1 MLAGQL
7 FGGKRMNEVKFIYD
21 NKFLMS
27 YPTNLSTMD
36 GQFKFEIIKAIFTST
51 AQNYKNRGQSKQE
64 YIEKITNFTVKNV
77 LKTAD
82 EIFGE

>member
-1 MLAGQL
+1 
-7 FGGKRMNEVKFIYD
+7 MNEVKFIYD
-21 NKFLMS
+21 NKFLMHM
-27 YPTNLSTMD
+27 PTDLSTMS
-36 GQFKFEIIKAIFTST
+36 GNFKFEIIMTLFKST

-82 EIFGE
+82 DVFGE

>member
-1 MLAGQL
+1 
-7 FGGKRMNEVKFIYD
+7 MNEVKFIYD

-27 YPTNLSTMD
+27 YPTNLSNLS
-36 GQFKFEIIKAIFTST
+36 GNFKFEIIMALFKST

>member
-1 MLAGQL
+1 
-7 FGGKRMNEVKFIYD
+7 MNEVKFIYD

-27 YPTNLSTMD
+27 YPTNLSTMS
-36 GQFKFEIIKAIFTST
+36 GSFKFEIIMALFKST

>member
-1 MLAGQL
+1 MI
-7 FGGKRMNEVKFIYD
+7 KEVKFIYD

-27 YPTNLSTMD
+27 YPTDLSLMS
-36 GQFKFEIIKAIFTST
+36 GNFKFEIIMALLKST

-82 EIFGE
+82 EVFGE

>member
-1 MLAGQL
+1 MHSNTLGVA
-7 FGGKRMNEVKFIYD
+7 MNEVKFIYD

-27 YPTNLSTMD
+27 YPTNLSTMS
-36 GQFKFEIIKAIFTST
+36 GNFKFEIIMALFKST

>member
-1 MLAGQL
+1 MLGDSLGVA
-7 FGGKRMNEVKFIYD
+7 MNEVKFIYD

-27 YPTNLSTMD
+27 YPTNLSNMS
-36 GQFKFEIIKAIFTST
+36 GNFKFEIIMALFKST

-82 EIFGE
+82 DVFGE

>member
-1 MLAGQL
+1 MTE
-7 FGGKRMNEVKFIYD
+7 EVKFIYD
-21 NKFLMS
+21 NKFLMHM
-27 YPTNLSTMD
+27 PTDLSLMS
-36 GQFKFEIIKAIFTST
+36 GNFKFEIIMALFKST

>member
-1 MLAGQL
+1 
-7 FGGKRMNEVKFIYD
+7 MNEVKFIYD
-21 NKFLMS
+21 NKFIMS
-27 YPTNLSTMD
+27 YPSNLSTMS
-36 GQFKFEIIKAIFTST
+36 GNFKFEIIMALFKST

>member
-1 MLAGQL
+1 
-7 FGGKRMNEVKFIYD
+7 MNEVKFIYD

-27 YPTNLSTMD
+27 YPSNLSTMS
-36 GQFKFEIIKAIFTST
+36 GNFKFEIIMALFKST

>member
-1 MLAGQL
+1 MLGDSL
-7 FGGKRMNEVKFIYD
+7 GVVMNEVKFIYD

-27 YPTNLSTMD
+27 YPTNLSNMS
-36 GQFKFEIIKAIFTST
+36 GNFKFEIIMALFKST

-82 EIFGE
+82 DVFGE

>member
-1 MLAGQL
+1 MTE
-7 FGGKRMNEVKFIYD
+7 EVKFIYD

-27 YPTNLSTMD
+27 YPTNLSTMS
-36 GQFKFEIIKAIFTST
+36 GNFKFEIIKAIFTST

-77 LKTAD
+77 LKIAD
-82 EIFGE
+82 DVFGE

>member
-1 MLAGQL
+1 
-7 FGGKRMNEVKFIYD
+7 MNEVKFIYD

-27 YPTNLSTMD
+27 YPTNLSNMS
-36 GQFKFEIIKAIFTST
+36 GNFKFEIIMALFKST

>member
-1 MLAGQL
+1 MAL
-7 FGGKRMNEVKFIYD
+7 FK
-21 NKFLMS
+21 
-27 YPTNLSTMD
+27 
-36 GQFKFEIIKAIFTST
+36 ST

-82 EIFGE
+82 DVFGE

>member
-1 MLAGQL
+1 MTE
-7 FGGKRMNEVKFIYD
+7 EVKFIYD

-27 YPTNLSTMD
+27 YPTNLSTMS
-36 GQFKFEIIKAIFTST
+36 GNFKFEIIMALFKST

>member
-1 MLAGQL
+1 MHSNTLGVA
-7 FGGKRMNEVKFIYD
+7 MNEVKFIYD
-21 NKFLMS
+21 NRFLMS
-27 YPTNLSTMD
+27 YPTDLSTMS
-36 GQFKFEIIKAIFTST
+36 GNFKFEIIMALFKST
-51 AQNYKNRGQSKQE
+51 AQNYKNRGQSKAE

>member
-1 MLAGQL
+1 
-7 FGGKRMNEVKFIYD
+7 MNEVKFIYD

-27 YPTNLSTMD
+27 YPTNLSTMS
-36 GQFKFEIIKAIFTST
+36 GNFKFEIIMALFKST

>member
-1 MLAGQL
+1 
-7 FGGKRMNEVKFIYD
+7 MNEVKFIYD

-27 YPTNLSTMD
+27 YPTNLSTMS
-36 GQFKFEIIKAIFTST
+36 GNLKFEIIMALFKST

>member
-1 MLAGQL
+1 
-7 FGGKRMNEVKFIYD
+7 MNEVKFIYD

-27 YPTNLSTMD
+27 YPTNLSTMS
-36 GQFKFEIIKAIFTST
+36 GNFKFEIIMALFKST

-82 EIFGE
+82 DVFGE

>member
-1 MLAGQL
+1 
-7 FGGKRMNEVKFIYD
+7 MNEVKFIYD

-27 YPTNLSTMD
+27 YPTNLSTMS
-36 GQFKFEIIKAIFTST
+36 GSFKFEIIMALFKST

-77 LKTAD
+77 LKIAD

>member
-1 MLAGQL
+1 
-7 FGGKRMNEVKFIYD
+7 MNEVKFIYD

-27 YPTNLSTMD
+27 YPINLSNMS
-36 GQFKFEIIKAIFTST
+36 GNFKFEIIMALFKST

-82 EIFGE
+82 DVFGE

>member
-1 MLAGQL
+1 MTE
-7 FGGKRMNEVKFIYD
+7 EVKFIYD

-27 YPTNLSTMD
+27 YPTNLSTMS
-36 GQFKFEIIKAIFTST
+36 GNFKFEIIMALLKST

>member
-1 MLAGQL
+1 
-7 FGGKRMNEVKFIYD
+7 MNEVKFIYD

-27 YPTNLSTMD
+27 YPTNLSNMS
-36 GQFKFEIIKAIFTST
+36 GNFKFEIIMALFKST

-82 EIFGE
+82 DVFGE